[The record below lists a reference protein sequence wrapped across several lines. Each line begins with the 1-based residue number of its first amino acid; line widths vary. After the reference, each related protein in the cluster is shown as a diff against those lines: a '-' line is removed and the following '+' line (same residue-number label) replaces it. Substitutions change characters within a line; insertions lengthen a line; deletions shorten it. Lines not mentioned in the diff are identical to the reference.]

1 MRAYGTPHA
10 LIFPIYGWSLTHIE
24 RSFFAAL
31 LKERGR
37 GQLTGCFRPFLTC
50 AKRRACGFSAG
61 PSTLMRKIGFLLSF
75 CGGVFWCRLFSQR
88 KGALGENRWFTPLR
102 HYDSRPCSGRQS
114 CRCLESGSLHPPQA
128 ALHRFPQFVRR
139 WRTKNFQSFSAG
151 HAPAENPLTRA
162 PWAHTPVR
170 RLVVGE
176 VEGKQ
181 PKCRQRRKK

>member
-75 CGGVFWCRLFSQR
+75 CGGVFGLVGGIAGLIVTAQGIGYAFPYSLLCIGMRANNPTMELDLLPFLLSVLVYT
-88 KGALGENRWFTPLR
+88 AVFTGLSIRYLR
-102 HYDSRPCSGRQS
+102 
-114 CRCLESGSLHPPQA
+114 
-128 ALHRFPQFVRR
+128 RR
-139 WRTKNFQSFSAG
+139 DVA
-151 HAPAENPLTRA
+151 
-162 PWAHTPVR
+162 
-170 RLVVGE
+170 
-176 VEGKQ
+176 VE
-181 PKCRQRRKK
+181 